1 MNDQKIDNRLK
12 EIEDEIIL
20 LSGHLSDAVEKKIAV
35 KIGDLKDGLD
45 KFQKTVMTIPA
56 KKGVPAAPALEFN
69 KIQDDLDS
77 IRKFIGSD
85 EMEGKD
91 DNLVKRIENFS
102 GTLMKGLVNLE
113 TNMKDSVKLSSE
125 VQDIIKTT
133 LNENISK
140 LRDTVEKARA
150 ASAGDQA
157 AAFSIDIDEIK
168 SSVESAVEGLTENL
182 NIVVKSMEDLDARI
196 KSSTEQSGKN
206 IESVKASLL
215 ENLNNLNNTAVSI
228 QQALAIDEDTT
239 LGTEF
244 TGIRSRINEL
254 SEELTGNS
262 STLMQGINTL
272 DTTLR
277 DSIKQST
284 DKQDETREILIR
296 NLTTIGQSTDS
307 IRQLLTIDEDKTFG
321 TEITGIQTRIDG
333 LSEEM
338 TGNSGTVM
346 KGIDALDT
354 ALRDSFR
361 QSAEKQDETREILIQ
376 NLTTLS
382 EAADSIRQLLTV
394 DGDKTLGA
402 EISGIGSEI
411 AEIGS
416 EVSGIG
422 SEVGGLQTDIKSL
435 SKTVT
440 DSSGS
445 IKKEISEITGKIH
458 EYSEKNAAGF
468 DEVKTKLQKDLAK
481 LNDSA
486 EIIRRMVTTD
496 EEKFLGSM
504 TTMIHNIVLGLSEDL
519 TEMSGQVNNRLV
531 NIFKNAQ
538 DNIQQNLAKQDEIKK
553 VLLFDLYKLNDTAE
567 RIHNL
572 CTTEEDRPLGNEIIA
587 ISDRVE
593 QISVQMPNITEK
605 VDKHSS
611 QLDSVTDEVKRMRW
625 FIVGAVVI
633 SLIVLIA
640 SFFN

>member
-45 KFQKTVMTIPA
+45 KFQKSVMTIPA
-56 KKGVPAAPALEFN
+56 KKGGPAAPALEFN

-228 QQALAIDEDTT
+228 QQALATDEDTT

-333 LSEEM
+333 LSEEI

-361 QSAEKQDETREILIQ
+361 QSAEKQDESREILIQ

-394 DGDKTLGA
+394 DGDKTIGA

-422 SEVGGLQTDIKSL
+422 SEVGGLQTGMKSL
-435 SKTVT
+435 SKTVSE
-440 DSSGS
+440 SSGS
-445 IKKEISEITGKIH
+445 IQKEVSEISGKIH
-458 EYSEKNAAGF
+458 EYSEKNAAVF
-468 DEVKTKLQKDLAK
+468 DEIKANLQKDLAK

-504 TTMIHNIVLGLSEDL
+504 TTMIHNIVRGLSE
-519 TEMSGQVNNRLV
+519 E
-531 NIFKNAQ
+531 F
-538 DNIQQNLAKQDEIKK
+538 
-553 VLLFDLYKLNDTAE
+553 
-567 RIHNL
+567 
-572 CTTEEDRPLGNEIIA
+572 
-587 ISDRVE
+587 DRV
-593 QISVQMPNITEK
+593 V
-605 VDKHSS
+605 
-611 QLDSVTDEVKRMRW
+611 RA
-625 FIVGAVVI
+625 G
-633 SLIVLIA
+633 
-640 SFFN
+640 